1 MGHLKTN
8 TPELPVYYE
17 KAITDYLRK
26 IGELIKEMV
35 AIHWSGINFLENV
48 LIVITVPAEYLE
60 KDKAIMRKCAYNAEL
75 IKERYSK
82 NLQFTTEPEA
92 AAVYCMENNLK
103 VTDLNTPE
111 TTFMIVDC
119 GGGTVDLTTRKLLKD
134 KQLGEVTERAGDFC
148 GSTFIDREFLNAL
161 RKILGD
167 CAIDLLEDNHYGQMQ
182 YMIQEFCLNAKIPFT
197 GDNHITWG
205 SFIWIEYDKFGA
217 QLKEFS

>member
-1 MGHLKTN
+1 MKFVRKFQA
-8 TPELPVYYE
+8 ELPVYYE

-35 AIHWSGINFLENV
+35 ASGINFLENV

-182 YMIQEFCLNAKIPFT
+182 YMIQEFCLNI
-197 GDNHITWG
+197 
-205 SFIWIEYDKFGA
+205 
-217 QLKEFS
+217 